1 MKANELSEA
10 SRPDQDAVEKV
21 YRAIALT
28 RAGKHV
34 ESREIYDEYH
44 DSSKFGVD
52 IDLSIMLM
60 LLDGL
65 RIYYEKH
72 ETPAALKRIERA
84 LAIAQAS
91 VGCDVIDV
99 VATWAAHLQFNIG
112 SHAAMGKSINL
123 ALSKGALRN
132 QRAAVRL
139 FLTMGDAYC
148 LAGDFDKAR
157 TFYERARGVATAIGD
172 TLSTAAIAHNRSTMA
187 LSHARF
193 GEATG
198 SPVSNSY
205 QTFLSELDS
214 AENFESYLRVTSVL
228 HPYDVWQPR
237 LDLLRG
243 KFEVA
248 KTSLHS
254 LLESK
259 AEALTASIRTALKV
273 DLAYATF
280 QAGGAGEAVDQVMH
294 VISENNCDSM
304 PSDDR
309 AVLYSHAS
317 RILRAAGFEDRAK
330 DLDALMC
337 SAKDEF
343 LRETSEL
350 RSIVAEIETRMTAAI
365 AS

>member
-1 MKANELSEA
+1 MENNEPTGV
-10 SRPDQDAVEKV
+10 SRSDLDAVEKV

-60 LLDGL
+60 VLDGL
-65 RIYYEKH
+65 RIYYERH
-72 ETPAALKRIERA
+72 ETVAALKRIERA

-91 VGCDVIDV
+91 VGCTVIDI

-112 SHAAMGKSINL
+112 SHAAMGQSITL

-139 FLTMGDAYC
+139 FLTMGDAHC
-148 LAGDFDKAR
+148 LIGDFDKAR
-157 TFYERARGVATAIGD
+157 VAYERARGVATAIGD

-214 AENFESYLRVTSVL
+214 AENLESYLRVTSVL

-237 LDLLRG
+237 MELLRR

-248 KTSLHS
+248 ETSLRS
-254 LLESK
+254 LLESESK
-259 AEALTASIRTALKV
+259 ALTASMRTALKV
-273 DLAYATF
+273 DLAYAIF
-280 QAGGAGEAVDQVMH
+280 QSGRLNEALDQVMH
-294 VISENNCDSM
+294 VISENSFGSL

-309 AVLYSHAS
+309 AVLYSYAS
-317 RILRAAGFEDRAK
+317 RIFRAAGLEERAK

-350 RSIVAEIETRMTAAI
+350 RSIVAEIETRTAAAI